1 MHIPT
6 LREDPAGAEVASHR
20 LLVRAG
26 YIRQLTAGHYSLLPL
41 AVRVRAKVIE
51 IIRQE
56 MDRIGAQEM
65 LQPTM
70 QPEEIWRRSGRWDTM
85 ADVMFRLTDHKGA
98 VNVLGVTH
106 EEVFTVLAQ
115 ELNSHRQLPQAWYQ
129 FQTKFRDEP
138 RPRAGLLRV
147 REFTMKDSYTFDL
160 DAAGLD
166 AAFDRHRGAYLRI
179 FERLGIPV
187 IPVEA
192 SSGAMG
198 GRDSTEFMCPSDA
211 GEDTI
216 AHCPACDYA
225 ANVEKA
231 TSALPEI
238 ADGPGL
244 PAPERFDTPGVRTI
258 DDLAAGYDAPADR
271 QIKTLV
277 YLLDGQLTLVLMR
290 GDHALNEQK
299 LADATGALSIR
310 PAQPEEIRAA
320 LGALPG
326 SLGAVAVTDLPVIAD
341 ESLRGRR
348 DMVTGANADDVHLR
362 GVDVGRDIVAGS
374 WADLREV
381 RAGEPC
387 PLCGEPLELLSAIE
401 AGHIFKLG
409 NKFTTAFDVTVL
421 NAAGERVHPVMG
433 CYGIGVE
440 RAMAAIVEC
449 HHDDRGIVWPVS
461 VAPFSVVVTVA
472 QAEDTEVAKAG
483 ESVYEQLTA
492 AGIEVI
498 IDDRAERA
506 GVKFRDAELTGI
518 PLRVTVGKRGLAEG
532 LVEITRRATGETV
545 GVAPG
550 RSCRMS
556 GTPSRP
562 REDRRADNRQPS
574 RPMDGAG
581 PAHGSSCRCPG
592 AGQPSLSACLPRPG
606 CRARASHRPRPW
618 PPWPGPPACPARS
631 LSGARRPEA
640 RLLTVVT
647 SRTPAMTAS
656 DTPALISGTGTGP
669 RWSMPRPAAPRR

>member
-1 MHIPT
+1 MRWSQMHIPT
-6 LREDPAGAEVASHR
+6 LRDDPAGAEVASHR

-41 AVRVRAKVIE
+41 AVRVRAKVMG

-56 MDRIGAQEM
+56 MDRIGAQE
-65 LQPTM
+65 LLLPTM
-70 QPEEIWRRSGRWDTM
+70 HPEEIWRRSGRWDTW

-98 VNVLGVTH
+98 VYALSATH
-106 EEVFTVLAQ
+106 EEIFAVLAQ

-166 AAFDRHRGAYLRI
+166 VAFDRHRAAYLRI
-179 FERLGIPV
+179 FERLGVPA

-216 AHCPACDYA
+216 AHCPACNYA

-258 DDLAAGYDAPADR
+258 EDLAAGYDAPAER

-277 YLLDGQLTLVLMR
+277 YLLDGRLTLVLMR

-299 LADATGALSIR
+299 LADATGAVSIR

-326 SLGAVAVTDLPVIAD
+326 SLGAVAVADLPVIAD
-341 ESLRGRR
+341 EALRGRR
-348 DMVTGANADDVHLR
+348 DMVTGANVDDVHLR
-362 GVDVGRDIVAGS
+362 GVDVGRDIAAGA

-387 PLCGEPLELLSAIE
+387 PVCGQPLELVPAIE
-401 AGHIFKLG
+401 VGHVFKLG
-409 NKFTTAFDVTVL
+409 YKFTKAFDVTVL
-421 NAAGERVHPVMG
+421 NAAGERVHPIMG
-433 CYGIGVE
+433 SYGIGVE

-532 LVEITRRATGETV
+532 MVEITRRATGETV
-545 GVAPG
+545 GVPLG
-550 RSCRMS
+550 EVL
-556 GTPSRP
+556 P
-562 REDRRADNRQPS
+562 RVRDALAAE
-574 RPMDGAG
+574 GG
-581 PAHGSSCRCPG
+581 PAGG
-592 AGQPSLSACLPRPG
+592 
-606 CRARASHRPRPW
+606 
-618 PPWPGPPACPARS
+618 
-631 LSGARRPEA
+631 
-640 RLLTVVT
+640 
-647 SRTPAMTAS
+647 
-656 DTPALISGTGTGP
+656 
-669 RWSMPRPAAPRR
+669 